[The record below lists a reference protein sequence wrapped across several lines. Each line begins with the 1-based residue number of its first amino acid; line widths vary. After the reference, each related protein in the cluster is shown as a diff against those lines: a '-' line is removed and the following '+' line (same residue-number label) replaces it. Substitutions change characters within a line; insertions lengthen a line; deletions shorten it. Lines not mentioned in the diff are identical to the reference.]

1 MELSWSEL
9 LVVAVVALVIIGRLG
24 LGYMFTSG
32 EANSAQERVRRI
44 LDGLTKDGDR
54 QKSITLWKHGTI
66 NVGSQHEFDV
76 AAGEFEEWTIK
87 HKIEPVLDYTIDKV
101 EVLKETDRLGNATVR
116 VAGTINGK
124 PYSMR
129 VLQGARVEMEGP
141 SAP

>member
-1 MELSWSEL
+1 MKKAAVW
-9 LVVAVVALVIIGRLG
+9 AGIVVALVIIGRLG

-44 LDGLTKDGDR
+44 LDGLKGGDR
-54 QKSITLWKHGTI
+54 QKAITLWKHGTFT
-66 NVGSQHEFDV
+66 VGSQHEFDV

-87 HKIEPVLDYTIDKV
+87 HKIDPVLDYTIDKV
-101 EVLKETDRLGNATVR
+101 EVLSETDRLGNATVR

-124 PYSMR
+124 AYSMR

-141 SAP
+141 AAP